1 MNKQAKEQSNASKQE
16 IADAKTWASTCND
29 IEALREAY
37 SRSLELLENTLDN
50 LEKTLT
56 SANLRVY

>member
-1 MNKQAKEQSNASKQE
+1 MSKQEKQLSDRSKQE
-16 IADAKTWASTCND
+16 IADAKKWASACND

-37 SRSLELLENTLDN
+37 NRSLELLGNTLDN

-56 SANLRVY
+56 SAN